1 MGDRYGRRQHRIVG
15 GSSDAGRANDALS
28 AYFEDSEPQRAGGC
42 AGARAQYGERFPPR
56 ISLNHQRQ
64 RQRIRRPARTA
75 AGNDDLLRASVF
87 VLRARLKRKAE
98 FVNSPLLS
106 QGPLSGRCPP
116 DAVQR
121 VQDWVNLFPRKA
133 FRYASSDS
141 LFRTVLFDIAI

>member
-42 AGARAQYGERFPPR
+42 AGARAQYGERFPRVFRSITSDNGSEFAALPEQLPETTIYYAHPYSSYER
-56 ISLNHQRQ
+56 GLNEKQNSL
-64 RQRIRRPARTA
+64 IRRFFP
-75 AGNDDLLRASVF
+75 
-87 VLRARLKRKAE
+87 K
-98 FVNSPLLS
+98 
-106 QGPLSGRCPP
+106 GRSLDGVPP

-133 FRYASSDS
+133 FRYASPDS